1 MIDADDLM
9 RALGA
14 SGFDFYTGVP
24 CSYFTALIDYVV
36 GEPGI
41 RYVGATSEGE
51 AMGIAA
57 GAWLG
62 GRMPVVLMQ
71 NSGLGNAVSPITSL
85 NHPFRIPA
93 LLLITWRGRPGETDE
108 PQHAVMGRIT
118 HELLDL
124 MGVRH
129 APLPDR
135 PELLAEAL
143 ATARAHMRDTGLPFA
158 FVVPK
163 GCVGSATGTSEN
175 GASAP
180 VVKAPQ
186 RATAIVDLCRGAPIA
201 RHEALAAIR
210 AALPPEAGLIATT
223 GKTGRELFTLGD
235 RGRNLYLVGSM
246 GCASA
251 VGLGAALASE
261 RPLVVLDGDGAALMK
276 LGNWATIGA
285 ERPERLVHVLLDNG
299 VHDSTGG
306 QPTASGSVDFA
317 AMALAAG
324 YRGATRCDDATGLAE
339 ALSAALATPGPH
351 LVHARI
357 RPGSIAALGRP
368 TLAPQDVATRF
379 RAHLA
384 DGPIAADVA
393 RPFAA

>member
-71 NSGLGNAVSPITSL
+71 NSGLGNTVSPITSL

-93 LLLITWRGRPGETDE
+93 LLLITWRGRPGEADE

-135 PELLAEAL
+135 PELLAAAL

-163 GCVGSATGTSEN
+163 GCVGSAQGTSTP
-175 GASAP
+175 A
-180 VVKAPQ
+180 VKAPQ
-186 RATAIVDLCRGAPIA
+186 AAASVVDLRRGAPIA
-201 RHEALAAIR
+201 RHEALAAIG
-210 AALPPEAGLIATT
+210 AALPPHAGLIATT

-235 RGRNLYLVGSM
+235 CDRNLYLVGSM

-251 VGLGAALASE
+251 VGLGAALTSE

-285 ERPERLVHVLLDNG
+285 ERPENLVHVLLDNG

-317 AMALAAG
+317 ALALAAG
-324 YRGATRCDDATGLAE
+324 YRGATRCDDAAGLNE
-339 ALSAALATPGPH
+339 ALSGALAAPGPH

-357 RPGSIAALGRP
+357 RPGSIATLGRP

-384 DGPIAADVA
+384 DGIPAVEVA
-393 RPFAA
+393 QPFAA